1 MAKIPES
8 CCGGTNHPFP
18 VGDCDYNCSVNLL
31 DLAILASHW
40 LEETVQQPPDYGMSD
55 PSSVYCHA
63 LAPVRQ
69 LKVFSFFFKK
79 NMVDSNQL
87 EVIR

>member
-1 MAKIPES
+1 MDFLPL
-8 CCGGTNHPFP
+8 T
-18 VGDCDYNCSVNLL
+18 
-31 DLAILASHW
+31 
-40 LEETVQQPPDYGMSD
+40 
-55 PSSVYCHA
+55 
-63 LAPVRQ
+63 PVRQ